1 MSDPR
6 HDSQPSDPLAHR
18 PDTGGA
24 MWSWIAGLALVVL
37 VAIILVAGWSNE
49 IDTAGNAPVP
59 TTAGQATAPAMHSKT
74 PLATKPPASTTGS
87 APAGEHDSKIRL

>member
-18 PDTGGA
+18 PDSGSA
-24 MWSWIAGLALVVL
+24 MWNWIAGLALVVL
-37 VAIILVAGWSNE
+37 VAIILIAGWSNE

-59 TTAGQATAPAMHSKT
+59 ATAGQATAPATRS
-74 PLATKPPASTTGS
+74 TKPPASTSGS